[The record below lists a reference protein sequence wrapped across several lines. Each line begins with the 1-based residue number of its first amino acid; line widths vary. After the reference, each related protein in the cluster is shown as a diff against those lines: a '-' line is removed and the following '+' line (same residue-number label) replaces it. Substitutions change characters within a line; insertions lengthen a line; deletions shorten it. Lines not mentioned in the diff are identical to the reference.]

1 MDQFFQLYMFCRFLG
16 SATTAVGT
24 DPSATGEWSI
34 TCPLSTQAVPLVWSR
49 CCVTLKS
56 LPCLCICLVMI
67 YYMSRL
73 RMLNLQ
79 CVQWSLGRVLL
90 EYNPLRNHS
99 VPLHG
104 LNYSLSEEESVIGN
118 DHIWSLSEE
127 ESISAGASE
136 DADEDVRISWAHR
149 VKGLRHTCDL
159 VHISTFLASFHFSR
173 ASRCHVST
181 WSKAFI
187 LMALMFSCQTV
198 KFTKQFVCMYIPVDS
213 GWQKNWWS
221 GAVDPRSVQA

>member
-1 MDQFFQLYMFCRFLG
+1 MFLYIHDKWVLIHESFFYLWMVCHFLW
-16 SATTAVGT
+16 SAKNAIGT

-56 LPCLCICLVMI
+56 PPCLCICLVMI

-104 LNYSLSEEESVIGN
+104 LNYSLSEEESVIGGG
-118 DHIWSLSEE
+118 IRSTSMQW
-127 ESISAGASE
+127 
-136 DADEDVRISWAHR
+136 R
-149 VKGLRHTCDL
+149 GL
-159 VHISTFLASFHFSR
+159 
-173 ASRCHVST
+173 SRCTSHHS
-181 WSKAFI
+181 I
-187 LMALMFSCQTV
+187 E
-198 KFTKQFVCMYIPVDS
+198 P
-213 GWQKNWWS
+213 
-221 GAVDPRSVQA
+221 